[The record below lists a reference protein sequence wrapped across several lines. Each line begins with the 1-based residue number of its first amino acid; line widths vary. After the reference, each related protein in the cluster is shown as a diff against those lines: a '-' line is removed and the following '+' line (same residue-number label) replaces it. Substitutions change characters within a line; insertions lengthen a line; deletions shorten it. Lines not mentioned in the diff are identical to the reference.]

1 MLKEFLETRATLKA
15 LNRIATALERIARVG
30 EESVMGDASRSVG
43 LRSWYI
49 GDDPEAGTVIQQTD
63 EEFAQFELDERKRG
77 IDAAPPEDEPAS
89 EVALDE

>member
-15 LNRIATALERIARVG
+15 LNRIANALERIARVG
-30 EESVMGDASRSVG
+30 EESLMSGSERSVG

-49 GDDPEAGTVIQQTD
+49 GDDPEAGTVMQQTD

-77 IDAAPPEDEPAS
+77 IDAAPPEEEPEEERVDE
-89 EVALDE
+89 